1 MSNVKSFNK
10 KPRFKYF
17 KEVEL
22 KADREDDTFPLVAE
36 YCYHWSMRQGWFMM
50 APEDKLPGGQKIGN
64 RDGTNS
70 LKPRCH
76 ESLFYEAFL
85 KPFDSKK

>member
-1 MSNVKSFNK
+1 MK
-10 KPRFKYF
+10 
-17 KEVEL
+17 
-22 KADREDDTFPLVAE
+22 
-36 YCYHWSMRQGWFMM
+36 QGWFMM
-50 APEDKLPGGQKIGN
+50 SPDDKLPGGQKIGN
-64 RDGTNS
+64 RDGSNS